1 MSWRAPSAAEEGGD
15 GEALVGRHV
24 RVQGLGE
31 GTVTAF
37 SKSAFGASAH
47 TIQPADGGGEKKVK
61 LARKGN
67 GKAPWEV
74 WAGGQLPPRPASTSP
89 IIAGDDGTTV
99 MRRAAQVGRSRGY
112 WTPLAPPFGRAE
124 AVLTPLPPFGAL
136 V

>member
-67 GKAPWEV
+67 GKTPWEV
-74 WAGGQLPPRPASTSP
+74 QG
-89 IIAGDDGTTV
+89 
-99 MRRAAQVGRSRGY
+99 RAAKQCPPSQPRLVRSSPAM
-112 WTPLAPPFGRAE
+112 TA
-124 AVLTPLPPFGAL
+124 
-136 V
+136 